1 MARVEDANRHLA
13 QLNSLHLSTI
23 ETLAMAIDAKDQIT
37 HGHVRRVQFYAK
49 ELARA
54 VGVRD
59 ERQIRAIE
67 EASLLHDMGKLAV
80 PEYIL
85 NKPGPLTRAEFE
97 KMKRH
102 ASVGA
107 EILSAIEFPYPV
119 VPIVRHH
126 HESWNGTGYPDGLKG
141 EEIPIGARIL
151 SVADCFDALTSDR
164 PYRPRMPDDEAMRIL
179 ADRAGVM
186 YDPAMVETFTRI
198 HPTIAVA
205 EHESV
210 ASRLDRDVLTEITA
224 AALPGSDVSA
234 ARSTPSDIAATTDE
248 MLTVYELAR
257 SLGGHLSL
265 SDAGDIVAKHLRRM
279 LPISIAVFYVY
290 DDQTDTLV
298 ARHVAGDGHSHLSGH
313 QIPLGERPTGW
324 VGAHRRTIANSDP
337 MLDFGDAT
345 RSLDPL
351 PRSCLSTPL
360 IDSGSLVG
368 VLSLY
373 SPTKDAFTE
382 DHKRI
387 AEAVARQVTQTV
399 LNARRFEQDQAI
411 TLKDQVTGLPNVEH
425 LRRLFAVA
433 ASDDALIDGPLSLL
447 VVGIDNLRVLNE
459 QLGHSAEDRAIKALV
474 EATRTTLRGADML
487 FRLGGNELAILLTQ
501 TDKATS
507 RAIAS
512 RVRQAARQVESE
524 ACQLDVSIHVGAA
537 TAPEDGTVLSH
548 LLDVAC
554 GRWNPASTARGS
566 EFVHTL
572 LAH

>member
-1 MARVEDANRHLA
+1 
-13 QLNSLHLSTI
+13 
-23 ETLAMAIDAKDQIT
+23 
-37 HGHVRRVQFYAK
+37 
-49 ELARA
+49 
-54 VGVRD
+54 
-59 ERQIRAIE
+59 
-67 EASLLHDMGKLAV
+67 
-80 PEYIL
+80 
-85 NKPGPLTRAEFE
+85 
-97 KMKRH
+97 
-102 ASVGA
+102 
-107 EILSAIEFPYPV
+107 
-119 VPIVRHH
+119 
-126 HESWNGTGYPDGLKG
+126 
-141 EEIPIGARIL
+141 
-151 SVADCFDALTSDR
+151 
-164 PYRPRMPDDEAMRIL
+164 
-179 ADRAGVM
+179 
-186 YDPAMVETFTRI
+186 
-198 HPTIAVA
+198 
-205 EHESV
+205 
-210 ASRLDRDVLTEITA
+210 
-224 AALPGSDVSA
+224 
-234 ARSTPSDIAATTDE
+234 

-399 LNARRFEQDQAI
+399 LNARRFEQDLAI

-474 EATRTTLRGADML
+474 G
-487 FRLGGNELAILLTQ
+487 
-501 TDKATS
+501 
-507 RAIAS
+507 
-512 RVRQAARQVESE
+512 
-524 ACQLDVSIHVGAA
+524 
-537 TAPEDGTVLSH
+537 LS
-548 LLDVAC
+548 
-554 GRWNPASTARGS
+554 
-566 EFVHTL
+566 
-572 LAH
+572 